1 MRARSTNRSSQSD
14 GRGVAVG
21 VTGVMGVM
29 VLGVMVIGVM
39 VVVLGDGVRLRAV
52 KAVAVVKLAVEL
64 AVELIEEAVLLLY
77 GVELVAATVTKLL
90 AMMVV
95 VVVVMA
101 RIAKMNSTTFIVLW
115 ICMSVFASIKI
126 KIEHQRC

>member
-21 VTGVMGVM
+21 VTGVLGAM

-126 KIEHQRC
+126 KIKHQRC

>member
-14 GRGVAVG
+14 GRGVAVE
-21 VTGVMGVM
+21 VTGVLGVM

-126 KIEHQRC
+126 KIKHQRC